1 MPRLTI
7 SLSEERHRALKEAA
21 VRRGKTIGQL
31 IEESLD
37 YCGIKTPARA
47 AELVAHAR
55 QQARLGES
63 EAVAI
68 AVTETRKARQH
79 ARSARGH

>member
-47 AELVAHAR
+47 AELVEKAR
-55 QQARLGES
+55 RRAQLQ
-63 EAVAI
+63 EAAALDVA
-68 AVTETRKARQH
+68 VKETREARKDVRAAGRH
-79 ARSARGH
+79 

>member
-31 IEESLD
+31 LEESLD
-37 YCGIKTPARA
+37 YYGIKTPERAADLVARA
-47 AELVAHAR
+47 RR
-55 QQARLGES
+55 QAGLSES
-63 EAVAI
+63 EALTLAVA
-68 AVTETRKARQH
+68 ETRKAREGGDSDSH
-79 ARSARGH
+79 H